1 MLITREIVTS
11 FEAEIRRAEGGA
23 ARLEITG
30 YFQKLSSIQPVY
42 LRLKASV
49 GTELSWDDIK
59 SLVAT
64 IPIEKQQRF
73 SAAIKYL
80 QKLLQGHG
88 SHMFETLKALSTKVS
103 KSQQRYLLPMLNADS
118 KVTADQRKYA
128 DVGLCLNLTMLWL
141 KESFDSILPSS
152 FERLADK
159 NVIAGKKGYEAAKK
173 AATMVEFRT
182 KMHASAEALGL
193 RISELPWTTLS
204 FDRCADH
211 LRDHAEIKA
220 FLIVFFGDLHSVALF
235 REPSGDFLFF
245 DSNAGSY
252 RVTAVNLRA
261 FLADYNNVCLP
272 KKWRGYNEPATK
284 PFTRLFTV
292 DKLRR

>member
-1 MLITREIVTS
+1 MRDPFMLITKEIVTS

-30 YFQKLSSIQPVY
+30 CFQKLSSIQPVY
-42 LRLKASV
+42 LRLKTSV
-49 GTELSWDDIK
+49 GAELSWDDIK

-141 KESFDSILPSS
+141 KESFESILPSS
-152 FERLADK
+152 FE
-159 NVIAGKKGYEAAKK
+159 
-173 AATMVEFRT
+173 
-182 KMHASAEALGL
+182 
-193 RISELPWTTLS
+193 
-204 FDRCADH
+204 
-211 LRDHAEIKA
+211 
-220 FLIVFFGDLHSVALF
+220 
-235 REPSGDFLFF
+235 
-245 DSNAGSY
+245 
-252 RVTAVNLRA
+252 
-261 FLADYNNVCLP
+261 
-272 KKWRGYNEPATK
+272 
-284 PFTRLFTV
+284 
-292 DKLRR
+292 